1 MNVIMG
7 KRQIILGALVIALGL
22 AVYLNW
28 SFSEAG
34 NDLTATGLSASSDKN
49 YGDAQYVN
57 GSSVNADEAMSTAA
71 EGSEGSETSDT
82 SSVQTT
88 TEGSEYFVSARLTRE
103 QSRQEALDV
112 LKDVLSDVKVDEAA
126 QTEAIAASA
135 KIAESIELEAKAEN
149 LIKAKGFADCMV
161 YLDEDKAN
169 VIVQAEELVE
179 SQVMQIKDIV
189 SSTAN
194 ISASNITIVQ
204 VK

>member
-1 MNVIMG
+1 MIMG

-34 NDLTATGLSASSDKN
+34 NDLTATGLHASSEKN

-57 GSSVNADEAMSTAA
+57 GSSLNADDAMSTAA
-71 EGSEGSETSDT
+71 SGDD
-82 SSVQTT
+82 SSAIQTA
-88 TEGSEYFVSARLTRE
+88 EGSEYFVSARLTRE

-112 LKDVLSDVKVDEAA
+112 LKDVLKDVKVDEAA

-149 LIKAKGFADCMV
+149 LIKAKGFNDCMV
-161 YLDEDKAN
+161 YLDDGKAN
-169 VIVQAEELVE
+169 VVVQAEELVE

-189 SSTAN
+189 ASTAK
-194 ISASNITIVQ
+194 ISAANITIVQ

>member
-49 YGDAQYVN
+49 YGDAQYVG
-57 GSSVNADEAMSTAA
+57 GSGLNADDAMSAA
-71 EGSEGSETSDT
+71 ADGGDT
-82 SSVQTT
+82 SSIQTA
-88 TEGSEYFVSARLTRE
+88 EGSEYFVSARLTRE

-161 YLDEDKAN
+161 YLDDGKAN
-169 VIVQAEELVE
+169 VVVQAEELAE

>member
-57 GSSVNADEAMSTAA
+57 GSSLNADDAMSTAA
-71 EGSEGSETSDT
+71 EGSEGSD
-82 SSVQTT
+82 SSSIQTA
-88 TEGSEYFVSARLTRE
+88 EGSEYFVSARLTRE

-169 VIVQAEELVE
+169 VVVQADELVE

-189 SSTAN
+189 ASTAK
-194 ISASNITIVQ
+194 ISAANITIVQ